1 MLRNVKSIAVPVITM
16 TLVAGVA
23 FLVRLGLALEAIR

>member
-23 FLVRLGLALEAIR
+23 FLVRLGLALEYVR